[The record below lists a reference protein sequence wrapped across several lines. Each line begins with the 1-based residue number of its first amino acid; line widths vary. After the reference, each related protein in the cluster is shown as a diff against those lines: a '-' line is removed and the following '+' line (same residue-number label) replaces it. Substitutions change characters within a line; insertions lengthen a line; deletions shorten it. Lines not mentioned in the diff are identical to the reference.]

1 MKILQLA
8 HETDFEGW
16 RQAAR
21 ELLLAGV
28 HPDDTLWQVGQ
39 QASLLAACGQGSLL
53 EQQSLL
59 AQEGAAINPAPAQEI
74 RVPAQFISLCRSVI
88 MHHDAQRFGRMYR
101 MLWRL
106 QHEPGLLRI
115 AFDQEVIKLMH
126 MQKAVRRDMHK
137 MKAFVRFREVE
148 DSGYFVAWFEP
159 EHYIVDASAKFFYER
174 FSRMRWTIMTPY
186 KTLHWDGEALASAA
200 GGSKSGLPAADAAE
214 SLWLSY
220 YQHIFNPARLK
231 VKAMQAEMPKRY
243 WRNLPE
249 AVVISELIGAASQ
262 RTAEMVAKAPEAPR
276 RKLIPY
282 KRSGD
287 DLKPGGD

>member
-1 MKILQLA
+1 MKLLQLA

-28 HPDDTLWQVGQ
+28 HPDDTLWQVGEQ
-39 QASLLAACGQGSLL
+39 GSLLAACDQGSLL
-53 EQQSLL
+53 EQDTL
-59 AQEGAAINPAPAQEI
+59 ASNTKPAQTQEI

-88 MHHDAQRFGRMYR
+88 LHHDTQRFGRLYR

-106 QHEPGLLRI
+106 QREPGLLRI

-126 MQKAVRRDMHK
+126 MQRAVRRDMHK

-159 EHYIVDASAKFFYER
+159 EHYIVDASAQFFYQR

-186 KTLHWDGEALASAA
+186 KTLHWDGQVLATAP
-200 GGSKSGLPAADAAE
+200 GGSKSGLPAADIAE
-214 SLWLSY
+214 DLWLSY

-262 RTAEMVAKAPEAPR
+262 RTAEMVAKPPEAPR

-282 KRSGD
+282 KR
-287 DLKPGGD
+287 